1 MNKRIWSKR
10 LPGNV
15 GISLFIA
22 LAAYFIWDGMTE
34 RGFWWVC
41 AGISLILFSV
51 AMLYLKRMDDQA
63 EQKIAQRIKAEYLP
77 KSQPQILEI
86 YEHLKVKEREGLFS
100 KILDDAKGNVALVV
114 KLAAIAE
121 SEEWN
126 AFLESKW

>member
-41 AGISLILFSV
+41 AGISLILFST
-51 AMLYLKRMDDQA
+51 AILYLKRMDDQA

-77 KSQPQILEI
+77 ESQPQILEI

-100 KILDDAKGNVALVV
+100 KILDDAKGDVV
-114 KLAAIAE
+114 L
-121 SEEWN
+121 
-126 AFLESKW
+126 L